1 MGQCGSQLLSTL
13 EEQFG
18 GRGLLA
24 SKMGDG
30 REVASLSS
38 TSGAKIGT
46 GHLSDILGYVSIR
59 RWEVLDTLLFAY
71 MLLLMMMIIVIA
83 IILR

>member
-1 MGQCGSQLLSTL
+1 MEQCGSQLLSTL

-38 TSGAKIGT
+38 TSGAKIET

-59 RWEVLDTLLFAY
+59 RWEVLDTL
-71 MLLLMMMIIVIA
+71 
-83 IILR
+83 